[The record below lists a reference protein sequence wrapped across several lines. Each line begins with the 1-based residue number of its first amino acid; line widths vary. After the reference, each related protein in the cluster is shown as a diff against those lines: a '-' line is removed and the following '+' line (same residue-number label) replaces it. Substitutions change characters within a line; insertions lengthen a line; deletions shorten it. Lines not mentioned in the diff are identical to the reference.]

1 MSRAALWRQEENV
14 KERQRQAEES
24 FHLAIEEGRSRNRA
38 AGVLPLVGPDDTFN
52 LNPMLLHN
60 ISVSPYFYQKCYGKI
75 KDWNALVDEIYY
87 EVKHLEPWMPG
98 SAKTPSTAFCLL
110 VRLFTLRCTEKQMQ
124 LMLDHVDSPFIRC
137 IGLLYLR
144 YAVDPSIIFS
154 YMEPYLYDDEPVQIC
169 ASPSRP
175 EGTVGEFV
183 RQLLQSMDY
192 YGTLLPRLPVQIE
205 REIKAK
211 LVEAEEI
218 ERRAKA
224 NLSDRSKMEHFKRV
238 GSAVRALYGDEE
250 NPVTWYDAVVD
261 RVLSQDD
268 ASGEPLVRPQFV
280 VTFTEYGNTET
291 VSIGEIDLRG
301 GGGGVAYGDRGNDN
315 RSRGR
320 DSYYDDRDRGRGRDR
335 GRDLDRDRYRRND
348 DRHNNDHRGSERGY
362 GGGGGRRQEDGDR
375 WRRDRYGRNDGSGS
389 GSGYEHDRRER
400 SRSRDR
406 EFDSGTPAASASG
419 AGVVAHEKKRREKTP
434 EELAAIQEKKKDL
447 MAKYG

>member
-1 MSRAALWRQEENV
+1 
-14 KERQRQAEES
+14 
-24 FHLAIEEGRSRNRA
+24 
-38 AGVLPLVGPDDTFN
+38 
-52 LNPMLLHN
+52 
-60 ISVSPYFYQKCYGKI
+60 
-75 KDWNALVDEIYY
+75 
-87 EVKHLEPWMPG
+87 
-98 SAKTPSTAFCLL
+98 
-110 VRLFTLRCTEKQMQ
+110 MQ

-301 GGGGVAYGDRGNDN
+301 GGGGGGGGAYGNCGNDN

-335 GRDLDRDRYRRND
+335 GRDLGRDRYRRND

-362 GGGGGRRQEDGDR
+362 GGGGGRRQEDDDR

-389 GSGYEHDRRER
+389 GSGYEHERRER

-406 EFDSGTPAASASG
+406 GSVISTAASG
-419 AGVVAHEKKRREKTP
+419 AGEEKKKQAKTP
-434 EELAAIQEKKKDL
+434 EELAAVREKKRNL

>member
-1 MSRAALWRQEENV
+1 
-14 KERQRQAEES
+14 
-24 FHLAIEEGRSRNRA
+24 
-38 AGVLPLVGPDDTFN
+38 
-52 LNPMLLHN
+52 
-60 ISVSPYFYQKCYGKI
+60 
-75 KDWNALVDEIYY
+75 
-87 EVKHLEPWMPG
+87 
-98 SAKTPSTAFCLL
+98 
-110 VRLFTLRCTEKQMQ
+110 MQ
-124 LMLDHVDSPFIRC
+124 LMLDHVDSPYIRC

-144 YAVDPSIIFS
+144 FATNPSIIFS

-169 ASPSRP
+169 ANPARP
-175 EGTVGEFV
+175 EGTVGDFV
-183 RQLLQSMDY
+183 RQLLNSMDY

-205 REIKAK
+205 REIKVK
-211 LVEAEEI
+211 LIEAEEI

-224 NLSDRSKMEHFKRV
+224 NMSDRSKMEHFKRV
-238 GSAVRALYGDEE
+238 GSFVRALYGDEE

-301 GGGGVAYGDRGNDN
+301 GGGGGAYGDRGNDN

-335 GRDLDRDRYRRND
+335 Y
-348 DRHNNDHRGSERGY
+348 NNDHRGSERGY
-362 GGGGGRRQEDGDR
+362 GGGGGRRQEDDDR

-389 GSGYEHDRRER
+389 GSGYEHERRER

-406 EFDSGTPAASASG
+406 GSVISTAASG
-419 AGVVAHEKKRREKTP
+419 AGEEKKKQAKTP
-434 EELAAIQEKKKDL
+434 EELAAVREKKRNL

>member
-1 MSRAALWRQEENV
+1 
-14 KERQRQAEES
+14 
-24 FHLAIEEGRSRNRA
+24 
-38 AGVLPLVGPDDTFN
+38 
-52 LNPMLLHN
+52 
-60 ISVSPYFYQKCYGKI
+60 
-75 KDWNALVDEIYY
+75 
-87 EVKHLEPWMPG
+87 
-98 SAKTPSTAFCLL
+98 
-110 VRLFTLRCTEKQMQ
+110 MQ

-154 YMEPYLYDDEPVQIC
+154 YMEPYLYDDETVQIC
-169 ASPSRP
+169 ANPSRP

-301 GGGGVAYGDRGNDN
+301 GGGGAYGDRGNDN

-389 GSGYEHDRRER
+389 GSGSGYQHERRER

>member
-1 MSRAALWRQEENV
+1 
-14 KERQRQAEES
+14 
-24 FHLAIEEGRSRNRA
+24 
-38 AGVLPLVGPDDTFN
+38 
-52 LNPMLLHN
+52 
-60 ISVSPYFYQKCYGKI
+60 
-75 KDWNALVDEIYY
+75 
-87 EVKHLEPWMPG
+87 
-98 SAKTPSTAFCLL
+98 
-110 VRLFTLRCTEKQMQ
+110 MQ

-154 YMEPYLYDDEPVQIC
+154 YLEPYLYDDEAVQIS
-169 ASPSRP
+169 ANSARP

-238 GSAVRALYGDEE
+238 GNTVRALYGDEE

-268 ASGEPLVRPQFV
+268 ASGEPLRRPQFV

-301 GGGGVAYGDRGNDN
+301 GGGGGAYGDRGNDR
-315 RSRGR
+315 RSRGK
-320 DSYYDDRDRGRGRDR
+320 DSYYDDRDRGRDGDRRDR
-335 GRDLDRDRYRRND
+335 DRDRDRYRRDD
-348 DRHNNDHRGSERGY
+348 DRYNNGHRGSERGY
-362 GGGGGRRQEDGDR
+362 GGGGGRRQEDDDR
-375 WRRDRYGRNDGSGS
+375 WRRDRHGRNDGSGRA
-389 GSGYEHDRRER
+389 GGRGYEHERRER
-400 SRSRDR
+400 SRSRD
-406 EFDSGTPAASASG
+406 SGTKRAAAAAS
-419 AGVVAHEKKRREKTP
+419 VANEQPPNQEEKKKQSKTP
-434 EELAAIQEKKKDL
+434 EELAAVQEKKRNL